1 MKHIWILLIFS
12 FGLLTSCGSF
22 KYAEKGYVKIDKIL
36 TITSTGDTLAVPFR
50 DFQKQNLRSFDTFQ
64 FRSFNWG
71 YNYWGAP
78 YGYYNYYHSPYFS
91 YPRFQTYDFW
101 YKPPIYNFKPITPMK
116 GIRGSNLDLR
126 KYPNPDNKIV
136 PRIDFDNNRN
146 NLNNDKI
153 KRFNFRSNNQTEG
166 RNNGGR
172 SWSGENLSPQP
183 VIPRLSNPVQ
193 PGQVR
198 RGSGPPV
205 LQQTR
210 PSVTTSGQGR
220 SSSGRGQ
227 N

>member
-22 KYAEKGYVKIDKIL
+22 KYAEKGFVKIDKIL

-116 GIRGSNLDLR
+116 GIRGSNLDIR
-126 KYPNPDNKIV
+126 KYPNPESKIV
-136 PRIDFDNNRN
+136 PRIDFNNNNNNNDQLKKFDIRSYGRPEIDNNGRGIRSREN
-146 NLNNDKI
+146 I
-153 KRFNFRSNNQTEG
+153 PTQPTESRFVAPR
-166 RNNGGR
+166 
-172 SWSGENLSPQP
+172 QP
-183 VIPRLSNPVQ
+183 RQIY
-193 PGQVR
+193 
-198 RGSGPPV
+198 RGSG
-205 LQQTR
+205 
-210 PSVTTSGQGR
+210 
-220 SSSGRGQ
+220 SSSIRQIESGNNSSQQGGRGVR
-227 N
+227 

>member
-116 GIRGSNLDLR
+116 GIRGSNLDIR
-126 KYPNPDNKIV
+126 KYPNPESKIV
-136 PRIDFDNNRN
+136 PRIDFNNNNNNNDQLKKFDIRSYGRPEIDNNGRGIRSREN
-146 NLNNDKI
+146 I
-153 KRFNFRSNNQTEG
+153 PTQPTESRFVAPR
-166 RNNGGR
+166 
-172 SWSGENLSPQP
+172 QP
-183 VIPRLSNPVQ
+183 RQIY
-193 PGQVR
+193 
-198 RGSGPPV
+198 RGSG
-205 LQQTR
+205 
-210 PSVTTSGQGR
+210 
-220 SSSGRGQ
+220 SSSIRQIESGNNSSQQGGRGVR
-227 N
+227 

>member
-50 DFQKQNLRSFDTFQ
+50 DFQKQNFRSFDTFQ

-101 YKPPIYNFKPITPMK
+101 YKPPVYNFKPITPMK
-116 GIRGSNLDLR
+116 GIRGSNLDIR
-126 KYPNPDNKIV
+126 KYPNPESKIV
-136 PRIDFDNNRN
+136 PRIDFNNNSNNNDQLKKFDIRSYGRPEIDNNGRGIRSREN
-146 NLNNDKI
+146 I
-153 KRFNFRSNNQTEG
+153 PTQPTESRFVAPRQPRQIYRGSQSSGIRQIESRDNSSQQ
-166 RNNGGR
+166 GGR
-172 SWSGENLSPQP
+172 G
-183 VIPRLSNPVQ
+183 IR
-193 PGQVR
+193 
-198 RGSGPPV
+198 
-205 LQQTR
+205 
-210 PSVTTSGQGR
+210 
-220 SSSGRGQ
+220 
-227 N
+227 